1 MCTGE
6 SFITIHVIAIL
17 VLPEWIAQFPWWFSA
32 GVVGGASV
40 SILIAGVFVL
50 GGRLSPTPH
59 PDPSHRVDGTERRRD
74 EIRTYL
80 QTIDEQY
87 LEDHAVHGETVAFY
101 LPRRDVAITF
111 DAKAYF
117 RLLEAGT
124 YAVLCEHEMPGLHLG
139 RRLPFET
146 PEPEFDAA
154 TADVA
159 SDTDVAEAFHL
170 LGLSPGAP
178 EDAVTAAYRAK
189 IKDVHPDHG
198 GDPEQFQQVHEAYT
212 AAREAAD

>member
-1 MCTGE
+1 M
-6 SFITIHVIAIL
+6 
-17 VLPEWIAQFPWWFSA
+17 LPEWISQYPWWFSA
-32 GVVGGASV
+32 GVAGGAGVSV
-40 SILIAGVFVL
+40 LIAGVFVL

-80 QTIDEQY
+80 QTIGEQY
-87 LEDHAVHGETVAFY
+87 LEGHTVHGETVAFY

-117 RLLEAGT
+117 RLIEGGT
-124 YAVLCEHEMPGLHLG
+124 HAVLCEHEMPGIHLG
-139 RRLPFET
+139 PRLPFET
-146 PEPEFDAA
+146 PEPEFDPA
-154 TADVA
+154 TADAA
-159 SDTDVAEAFHL
+159 SGTDVAEAFHL

-212 AAREAAD
+212 TAREAAD